1 MVLKS
6 SISDKDGTDDDDDG
20 GGDGDSDMNVCM
32 YNSEPTSII

>member
-20 GGDGDSDMNVCM
+20 GDGDSDMNVSM

>member
-6 SISDKDGTDDDDDG
+6 SISDKDGTDDDDD

>member
-6 SISDKDGTDDDDDG
+6 SISDKDGTDDDDG

-32 YNSEPTSII
+32 YNSEPTCII

>member
-6 SISDKDGTDDDDDG
+6 SISDKDGTDDDDG

>member
-6 SISDKDGTDDDDDG
+6 SISDKDGTDDDDG
-20 GGDGDSDMNVCM
+20 GGDGDSDMNVFM